1 MNKINKKLLL
11 AYSGGLDT
19 SYCIPYLKDAGYDV
33 LAINVNTGGF
43 SQLELT
49 EMKDRALQLGAVKF
63 ESINIEDKYWDKCIR
78 YLLYGNILRNS
89 TYPLSV
95 SSERPFQGL
104 ALLQYCTDNNIEY
117 FAHGSTGAGNDQIR
131 FDILFQSLAP
141 HIKIVT
147 PIRDQALSRAEEL
160 EYLKKKGFEWTKVQK
175 KYSINKGIW
184 GTSIGGAE
192 TLTSDQNLPED
203 AFPTQ
208 KVKTDIEEV
217 SITFDEGIPIAINDQ
232 SFDSPIRLIKS
243 LEQKAGAYGI
253 GRGVHVGD
261 TILGIKGRVAFEAA
275 APLILIAAHEL
286 LEKHTLTK
294 WQIHWKKQLAD
305 WYGMMLHEAQYL
317 DPLMRNIE
325 VFLQETQLNVSGI
338 VKLKLHEYRF
348 VLDGIISD
356 NDLMASSFGAYGE
369 ENKKWTGDDAR
380 GFTKILSNQMA
391 IYYSIHQ
398 SKSLK

>member
-1 MNKINKKLLL
+1 MNNTNKQLLL

-19 SYCIPYLKDAGYDV
+19 SYCIPYLKDAGYDI

-63 ESINIEDKYWDKCIR
+63 ESINIENEYWDKCIR
-78 YLLYGNILRNS
+78 YLLYGNILRNN

-104 ALLQYCTDNNIEY
+104 ALLQYCKDNNIKY

-141 HIKIVT
+141 DIKIIT
-147 PIRDQALSRAEEL
+147 PIRDQSLSRAAEL
-160 EYLKKKGFEWTKVQK
+160 EYLKSKGFEWPKVQK

-208 KVKTDIEEV
+208 KIKNDVEEIT
-217 SITFDEGIPIAINDQ
+217 ITFDKGVPIAINDQ
-232 SFDSPIRLIKS
+232 NFDSPIDLIRRLD
-243 LEQKAGAYGI
+243 QKAGAYGI
-253 GRGVHVGD
+253 GRDVHVGD
-261 TILGIKGRVAFEAA
+261 TILGIKGRVGFEAA

-325 VFLQETQLNVSGI
+325 VFLQETQVNVSGT

-348 VLDGIISD
+348 VLDGVVSD
-356 NDLMASSFGAYGE
+356 NDLMASSFGTYGE
-369 ENKKWTGDDAR
+369 VNKKWTGEDAR

-391 IYYSIHQ
+391 IYFNIH
-398 SKSLK
+398 SHKNLK

>member
-1 MNKINKKLLL
+1 MNKTNKQLLL

-49 EMKDRALQLGAVKF
+49 EMKNRALQLGAVKF
-63 ESINIEDKYWDKCIR
+63 ESINIENEYWDKCIR
-78 YLLYGNILRNS
+78 YLLYGNILRNN

-104 ALLQYCTDNNIEY
+104 ALLKYCVDNKIEY

-141 HIKIVT
+141 DTKIIT
-147 PIRDQALSRAEEL
+147 PIRDQSLSRTAEM
-160 EYLKKKGFEWTKVQK
+160 EYLKNKGFEWTKVQK

-208 KVKTDIEEV
+208 KTKADVENV
-217 SITFDEGIPIAINDQ
+217 AITFDKGVPVAIDDQ
-232 SFDSPIRLIKS
+232 YFDSPIDLIRS
-243 LEQKAGAYGI
+243 LDQKAGAYGI
-253 GRGVHVGD
+253 GRDVHVGD
-261 TILGIKGRVAFEAA
+261 TILGIKGRVGFEAA

-325 VFLQETQLNVSGI
+325 VFLKETQLHVSGT

-356 NDLMASSFGAYGE
+356 NDLMATSFGAYGE
-369 ENKKWTGDDAR
+369 ENKKWTGEDAR
-380 GFTKILSNQMA
+380 GFTKIISNQMA
-391 IYYSIHQ
+391 IYFNIH
-398 SKSLK
+398 SPKI

>member
-1 MNKINKKLLL
+1 MKRKNKQLLL

-19 SYCIPYLKDAGYDV
+19 SYCIPYLRDEGYDV

-43 SQLELT
+43 SQLELS
-49 EMKDRALQLGAVKF
+49 EMKDRALQLGAVEFK
-63 ESINIEDKYWDKCIR
+63 SINIEDEYWDKGIR
-78 YLLYGNILRNS
+78 YLLFGNILRNN
-89 TYPLSV
+89 TYPLCV

-104 ALLQYCTDNNIEY
+104 TLLQYCKDHGIKY

-141 HIKIVT
+141 DIEIIT
-147 PIRDQALSRAEEL
+147 PIRDQSLSRSDEL
-160 EYLKKKGFEWTKVQK
+160 EYLKSKGFEWTQVQK

-192 TLTSDQNLPED
+192 TLTSDQNLPEE
-203 AFPTQ
+203 AYPTQ
-208 KVKTDIEEV
+208 RKEQDEEE
-217 SITFDEGIPIAINDQ
+217 ITIRFEKGIPTAINNKN
-232 SFDSPIRLIKS
+232 FDYPIELIRT
-243 LEQKAGAYGI
+243 LEKKAGAYGI
-253 GRGVHVGD
+253 GRAVHVGD
-261 TILGIKGRVAFEAA
+261 TILGIKGRVGFEAA

-325 VFLQETQLNVSGI
+325 VFMTETQVNVTGT
-338 VKLKLHEYRF
+338 VKIRLQDYRY
-348 VLDGIISD
+348 VLDGVISD
-356 NDLMASSFGAYGE
+356 NDLMQSSFGSYGE
-369 ENKKWTGDDAR
+369 ENKKWSGEDAR

-391 IYYSIHQ
+391 VYYHLH
-398 SKSLK
+398 KLEK